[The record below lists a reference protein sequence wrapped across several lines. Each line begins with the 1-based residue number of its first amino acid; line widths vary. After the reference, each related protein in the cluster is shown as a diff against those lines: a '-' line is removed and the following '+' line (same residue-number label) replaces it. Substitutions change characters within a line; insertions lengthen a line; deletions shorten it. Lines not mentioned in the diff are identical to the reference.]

1 MQESGE
7 MYLETILILKNKNEF
22 VRSID
27 VAKHLGFSKPS
38 VSRGVGILKAE
49 GYIVIDDNGHINLTD
64 KGNQKAK
71 YVVPTI
77 NPTTTYVTEYEQ
89 IDVGV
94 GFKNFEQIKQYLYVE
109 DEKELPYDIVL
120 IDADNIEAIQNFEL
134 ENSQRNY
141 FVTSFDCYSLKK
153 GLEILSAF
161 QEPAN
166 LTKVLFA
173 QEVLKEEDEYLNYLS
188 LGYKVIWDENR
199 IYFPIEN
206 GDASIIAEN
215 QRVAKIKFRR
225 LSGEYKDGLIY
236 ICQEILSNEFNE
248 SQIRKTLKNI
258 EKGE

>member
-1 MQESGE
+1 MLQN
-7 MYLETILILKNKNEF
+7 MNKLMLEL
-22 VRSID
+22 D
-27 VAKHLGFSKPS
+27 
-38 VSRGVGILKAE
+38 
-49 GYIVIDDNGHINLTD
+49 
-64 KGNQKAK
+64 
-71 YVVPTI
+71 
-77 NPTTTYVTEYEQ
+77 
-89 IDVGV
+89 
-94 GFKNFEQIKQYLYVE
+94 FKNFEQIKQYLYVE

-199 IYFPIEN
+199 IYFPIEKVCKYYCR
-206 GDASIIAEN
+206 N